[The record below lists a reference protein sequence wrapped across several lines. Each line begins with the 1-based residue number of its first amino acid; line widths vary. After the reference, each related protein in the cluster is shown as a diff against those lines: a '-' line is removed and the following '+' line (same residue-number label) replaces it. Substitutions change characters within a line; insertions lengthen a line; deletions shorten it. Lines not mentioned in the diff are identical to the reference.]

1 RSSRSTS
8 SRPSGAARA
17 RPTSRPTSRASC
29 SGSCRGGP
37 HASGVV
43 RLHDGPERGAP
54 IGSRAGPAPRC
65 TPVGVWAC
73 EAAGAPIPG
82 RAEAAGRVA
91 GGDASAGAGADE
103 PEVLSVAAARGRGAP
118 HTREAG
124 ASRQDARCTFRLRV
138 HSVPTGL
145 LIMLDCLS
153 WLIRRKLMGSWTRA
167 RSAMDAPRTL
177 ASRRALIGLLLKMG
191 AAYAV
196 WFVLYDLWLL
206 PDGRLDTWLSHVVA
220 ARTADVLA
228 PFFDGVRVSGRVVRL
243 GASPGIIVED
253 GCNGLSPLSL
263 FVGFV
268 LAYPGTARR
277 RLLFIPAGLLV
288 VSAVNVL
295 RCAAL
300 LVVQAERPGWF

>member
-1 RSSRSTS
+1 
-8 SRPSGAARA
+8 
-17 RPTSRPTSRASC
+17 
-29 SGSCRGGP
+29 
-37 HASGVV
+37 
-43 RLHDGPERGAP
+43 
-54 IGSRAGPAPRC
+54 
-65 TPVGVWAC
+65 
-73 EAAGAPIPG
+73 
-82 RAEAAGRVA
+82 
-91 GGDASAGAGADE
+91 
-103 PEVLSVAAARGRGAP
+103 
-118 HTREAG
+118 
-124 ASRQDARCTFRLRV
+124 
-138 HSVPTGL
+138 
-145 LIMLDCLS
+145 
-153 WLIRRKLMGSWTRA
+153 
-167 RSAMDAPRTL
+167 MDAPRIL
-177 ASRRALIGLLLKMG
+177 ASRRALIGFFLKMG

-300 LVVQAERPGWF
+300 LVVQAERPGWFEPAHRYEGLFLFYVVIFALWVAWAHLGGATATPAATPPATPAVGPATPAEAAVPLRGAAA